1 MPGIAIAYIVL
12 GVVLLLFGARLIK
25 VALTLYGALLGLWF
39 SGWLVDKLHLA
50 SGLGVLVVLAGAALG
65 AILFY
70 GFYRFI
76 IKVAVAFFVGSFA
89 YGVFIAL
96 GTGVVVGFIFAAL
109 TAVLAYLLMHRFDIV
124 TKVFIVM
131 SSLQGAT
138 ALITGLYMASHGGT
152 SAHEIV
158 VGNPYIALQNSEWGF
173 LAAFIIALMGISVQ
187 LKHTK
192 KSAAD

>member
-1 MPGIAIAYIVL
+1 MSGIAIAYIVL
-12 GVVLLLFGARLIK
+12 GIVLLLFGARLMK
-25 VALTLYGALLGLWF
+25 VALTLYGALLGLWLT
-39 SGWLVDKLHLA
+39 GWLTDKLHMG
-50 SGLGVLVVLAGAALG
+50 SGVGALVILAGAALG

-96 GTGVVVGFIFAAL
+96 GTGVVAGFIFAAL

-124 TKVFIVM
+124 TKVFIVI
-131 SSLQGAT
+131 SSMQGAT
-138 ALITGLYMASHGGT
+138 ALITGIYMASHGGT
-152 SAHEIV
+152 SVHEIV
-158 VGNPYIALQNSEWGF
+158 AGNPYIALQNSEWGF
-173 LAAFIIALMGISVQ
+173 LAALIIALMGISVQ

-192 KSAAD
+192 NSAG